1 MENPE
6 PIEAKWREQFA
17 DAPIP
22 SVLAGRDEHG
32 TSTRDLRLFLQVTR
46 DKITQLRVEL
56 EQQEFIQKTLEAE
69 LKDREEK
76 EKCEKDDKFINDY
89 VYSFVGKDKRCG
101 YPPFSYDP
109 ELVDARRDSDCVTR
123 SGKNDQSPERTVN
136 GSGKI
141 GTSDSF
147 LRNYQQRKHISW
159 SHSRGDNSV
168 ATRAPVPIY
177 HSKITVIDS
186 DTDSDYGKV
195 WVVPSRSKH
204 EVTTRYSTGML
215 PASNLSCSL
224 SSKQPPPVPRK
235 PSKPQPAP
243 RLSLHRS
250 SSSDLSL
257 LSTFQTE
264 ADQQFSS
271 LPRDTAL
278 NANTMATCMTDNGLP
293 GPTENTGQNDVS
305 ENASHANSDE
315 GCAKRLSSKHSTG
328 LEYTNSK
335 SVITERQC
343 DSLPVRLSTG
353 ERPGIQDL
361 CASSLVSAVNISN
374 SLTHL
379 DQVSCQETETP
390 CRQTLDDTD
399 MKKLYR
405 TKSDRKHLD
414 TGDGAK
420 FDQIEGTYRKLNDEC
435 TYRKLEDEGTYR
447 KLEEEYSTVSIKT
460 EDCGVVDVPMRNKPE
475 KIKPDSI
482 LSDSEQHKSH
492 SSAQSYE
499 NWTIDRCLTRQDD
512 SNDSDGS
519 DHLYDNM
526 VFGEVSPASTLQKQP
541 YKGSKDSGLCDDLST
556 NESSPSVSDSVSV
569 TTEESAVDG
578 GADSSAKPATS
589 DESDDGDNGEC
600 VDVQSDSSDD
610 DKNADSISLASD
622 IVFIPASEL
631 PASANHEA
639 ESRSPEQCRDSHP
652 DIPMAVSPQIKRVIL
667 ESPVVSSGEEEVSF
681 DETDGVPEELSARD
695 KLLQMRQYIVKG
707 VLESEK
713 SYLAILELL
722 IHYKRSL
729 EASSQTSKPVISE
742 EDNNAIFFNIKKL
755 YAIHQEFVKELE
767 PKVNNWSHDQKIGE
781 IFKMMVF
788 QFPEFG
794 KYMKNYQVAVTTI
807 HRCSQENPQFQ
818 EIAGKVTF
826 GSHAKEVTNLED
838 ALFKPVQRVQRN
850 ALVLHDLIKYT
861 PEDHEDHRLLRKALD
876 LSQYNLEEISSTI
889 RESGALPQEKR
900 HLVKSSFLVELVSG
914 QRKVRYIFLF
924 SDVLVC
930 TKKDNNRKASNFDV
944 KWIIPLCRLTI
955 DTHFDY
961 QDDLKHSHKEN
972 IEAMKKKIGQLKSE
986 LRDEV
991 KYEEARVSKHWSISG
1006 LAAARS
1012 VDKLKRK
1019 IHELEAQLILQLP
1032 KLAVKLTHEGG
1043 KVHTLLMTTDYE
1055 REEWLETLTSLCR
1068 KCGHDDPS
1076 LSTYE
1081 VQELVNTSKALPQ
1094 VNKFGS
1100 VLMQKDEEVLN
1111 GTLNVTVHKL
1121 NGLVTPCDTYCC
1133 VEMDSYDHFFMK
1145 ARTNICPTSADP
1157 AWDEDF
1163 ELELDGS
1170 QTLRVLV
1177 YKKVD
1182 NKSDRLLGR
1191 GALELCKSWLK
1202 TNFQE
1207 KTISMNDVSL
1217 VISVR
1222 HTPANRTM
1230 RRTPSQQKTGVFG
1243 VKISTS
1249 ARREGKTVPSIVT
1262 ACIQE
1267 VEKRGLDETGIYR
1280 VSGVTSEVQR
1290 LKKAF
1295 DKNVRLGTCHV
1306 TDCDIHAVTGMLK
1319 LYFRELPEPLFTEA
1333 NYTNFVE
1340 SLRLSDKEAKEKC
1353 MLGLLHNLPDANYYT
1368 IVTLLEHL
1376 VRVAKNVKEN
1386 KMTIHNL
1393 ATVLGP
1399 TLLAPAVK
1407 DTTTNPLEMMSKTT
1421 EQVMLQSAIVN
1432 YFLSLAAQGRSLRR
1446 SAQV

>member
-6 PIEAKWREQFA
+6 PIESKWRERFA

-22 SVLAGRDEHG
+22 SVLASRDQSDSS
-32 TSTRDLRLFLQVTR
+32 TSDLRLILQVTR
-46 DKITQLRVEL
+46 DKITQLRTEL
-56 EQQEFIQKTLEAE
+56 EQQEFIQKSLEDE
-69 LKDREEK
+69 LKKREEK
-76 EKCEKDDKFINDY
+76 AKCEQDERFINEY
-89 VYSFVGKDKRCG
+89 VYSFVGKDKRCSH
-101 YPPFSYDP
+101 PPFSYDP
-109 ELVDARRDSDCVTR
+109 ELVGARRDSDCVTR
-123 SGKNDQSPERTVN
+123 SGKDVHSPERTVN
-136 GSGKI
+136 GSG
-141 GTSDSF
+141 GDRTSAPF
-147 LRNYQQRKHISW
+147 LRKYQHRKHISW
-159 SHSRGDNSV
+159 SYSRGDNSV
-168 ATRAPVPIY
+168 VTRAPVPVS
-177 HSKITVIDS
+177 HSKIIIDS
-186 DTDSDYGKV
+186 EPDSDYGKV

-204 EVTTRYSTGML
+204 EATTRYSTGML
-215 PASNLSCSL
+215 PATNVSPILL
-224 SSKQPPPVPRK
+224 PKQPPPVARK

-257 LSTFQTE
+257 FRTSETVTSPHFN
-264 ADQQFSS
+264 S
-271 LPRDTAL
+271 LPLTTAEST
-278 NANTMATCMTDNGLP
+278 NTMAEYTTDNGLP
-293 GPTENTGQNDVS
+293 GSTESTGQNVTD
-305 ENASHANSDE
+305 NASNTNSEE

-328 LEYTNSK
+328 AEYINSK
-335 SVITERQC
+335 SVIRETQC
-343 DSLPVRLSTG
+343 DNLPVRLSTG

-379 DQVSCQETETP
+379 DQVLCKEEETSCP
-390 CRQTLDDTD
+390 TLDDTS

-420 FDQIEGTYRKLNDEC
+420 FDQIEGTYRKLNDED
-435 TYRKLEDEGTYR
+435 TYLKLKDESTSQ
-447 KLEEEYSTVSIKT
+447 KVDDEYSTVSIKT
-460 EDCGVVDVPMRNKPE
+460 EDCGVVNVALRNKPE
-475 KIKPDSI
+475 KTKTESE
-482 LSDSEQHKSH
+482 SEQHKYH
-492 SSAQSYE
+492 SRAPSYE

-519 DHLYDNM
+519 ENLYDNI

-610 DKNADSISLASD
+610 DKNADNISLASD

-631 PASANHEA
+631 EGSTNHEA
-639 ESRSPEQCRDSHP
+639 ESRSPDQSVDSQP
-652 DIPMAVSPQIKRVIL
+652 NIPMPVSPQIMRVAL
-667 ESPVVSSGEEEVSF
+667 ESPMVSSGEEEVSF

-713 SYLAILELL
+713 SYLATLELL

-755 YAIHQEFVKELE
+755 YAIHQDFVKELE

-781 IFKMMVF
+781 IFKMLVF

-794 KYMKNYQVAVTTI
+794 KYMKNYQVAVNTI
-807 HRCSQENPQFQ
+807 HRCSQENPQFM

-850 ALVLHDLIKYT
+850 ALVLHDLIKHT
-861 PEDHEDHRLLRKALD
+861 PEDHEDHRLLKKALD

-924 SDVLVC
+924 SDILVC
-930 TKKDNNRKASNFDV
+930 TKKESNRKTSNFDV

-955 DTHFDY
+955 DAHFDY
-961 QDDLKHSHKEN
+961 QDDLKHSQKDN
-972 IEAMKKKIGQLKSE
+972 IEAMKKKISQLKSD
-986 LRDEV
+986 LRDEM
-991 KYEEARVSKHWSISG
+991 KNEEARVSKHWSISG
-1006 LAAARS
+1006 LAAARN

-1019 IHELEAQLILQLP
+1019 IYELEAQLILHLP

-1043 KVHTLLMTTDYE
+1043 RVHTLLMTTDYE
-1055 REEWLETLTSLCR
+1055 REEWLETMTSLSR
-1068 KCGHDDPS
+1068 KCGREDPG

-1121 NGLVTPCDTYCC
+1121 NGLATPCDTYCC
-1133 VEMDSYDHFFMK
+1133 VEMDSYGHFFMK
-1145 ARTNICPTSADP
+1145 ARTNICPSSADP

-1177 YKKVD
+1177 YEKVD

-1191 GALELCKSWLK
+1191 GALELSKSWLK

-1267 VEKRGLDETGIYR
+1267 VEKRGMDETGIYR
-1280 VSGVTSEVQR
+1280 VSGVTSEVQK
-1290 LKKAF
+1290 LKKTF
-1295 DKNVRLGTCHV
+1295 DKNVRAGTHLV

-1333 NYTNFVE
+1333 NYTNFVD
-1340 SLRLSDKEAKEKC
+1340 SLQLSDKEAQEKC

-1407 DTTTNPLEMMSKTT
+1407 DTTANPLEMMSKTT
-1421 EQVMLQSAIVN
+1421 EQVMHQSAIVN
-1432 YFLSLAAQGRSLRR
+1432 YFLSLAAKGRSLRR

>member
-1 MENPE
+1 
-6 PIEAKWREQFA
+6 
-17 DAPIP
+17 
-22 SVLAGRDEHG
+22 
-32 TSTRDLRLFLQVTR
+32 
-46 DKITQLRVEL
+46 
-56 EQQEFIQKTLEAE
+56 
-69 LKDREEK
+69 
-76 EKCEKDDKFINDY
+76 
-89 VYSFVGKDKRCG
+89 
-101 YPPFSYDP
+101 
-109 ELVDARRDSDCVTR
+109 
-123 SGKNDQSPERTVN
+123 
-136 GSGKI
+136 
-141 GTSDSF
+141 
-147 LRNYQQRKHISW
+147 
-159 SHSRGDNSV
+159 
-168 ATRAPVPIY
+168 
-177 HSKITVIDS
+177 
-186 DTDSDYGKV
+186 
-195 WVVPSRSKH
+195 
-204 EVTTRYSTGML
+204 
-215 PASNLSCSL
+215 
-224 SSKQPPPVPRK
+224 
-235 PSKPQPAP
+235 
-243 RLSLHRS
+243 
-250 SSSDLSL
+250 
-257 LSTFQTE
+257 
-264 ADQQFSS
+264 
-271 LPRDTAL
+271 
-278 NANTMATCMTDNGLP
+278 MT
-293 GPTENTGQNDVS
+293 
-305 ENASHANSDE
+305 
-315 GCAKRLSSKHSTG
+315 
-328 LEYTNSK
+328 
-335 SVITERQC
+335 
-343 DSLPVRLSTG
+343 
-353 ERPGIQDL
+353 
-361 CASSLVSAVNISN
+361 
-374 SLTHL
+374 
-379 DQVSCQETETP
+379 
-390 CRQTLDDTD
+390 
-399 MKKLYR
+399 
-405 TKSDRKHLD
+405 
-414 TGDGAK
+414 
-420 FDQIEGTYRKLNDEC
+420 
-435 TYRKLEDEGTYR
+435 
-447 KLEEEYSTVSIKT
+447 
-460 EDCGVVDVPMRNKPE
+460 
-475 KIKPDSI
+475 
-482 LSDSEQHKSH
+482 
-492 SSAQSYE
+492 
-499 NWTIDRCLTRQDD
+499 
-512 SNDSDGS
+512 
-519 DHLYDNM
+519 
-526 VFGEVSPASTLQKQP
+526 
-541 YKGSKDSGLCDDLST
+541 
-556 NESSPSVSDSVSV
+556 
-569 TTEESAVDG
+569 
-578 GADSSAKPATS
+578 
-589 DESDDGDNGEC
+589 
-600 VDVQSDSSDD
+600 
-610 DKNADSISLASD
+610 LASD

-631 PASANHEA
+631 TGLTNHEA
-639 ESRSPEQCRDSHP
+639 DSRSPDQSLDSHTN
-652 DIPMAVSPQIKRVIL
+652 IPMPVSPQIKRVVL
-667 ESPVVSSGEEEVSF
+667 ESPMVSSGEEEVSF
-681 DETDGVPEELSARD
+681 DETDGAPEELSARD

-794 KYMKNYQVAVTTI
+794 KYMKNYQVAVNTI
-807 HRCSQENPQFQ
+807 HRCSQENPQFM

-850 ALVLHDLIKYT
+850 ALVLHDLIKHT
-861 PEDHEDHRLLRKALD
+861 PEDHEDHRLLKKALD

-889 RESGALPQEKR
+889 RESGALPEEKR

-924 SDVLVC
+924 SDILVC
-930 TKKDNNRKASNFDV
+930 TKKESNRKASNFDV

-961 QDDLKHSHKEN
+961 QDDLKHSQKEN
-972 IEAMKKKIGQLKSE
+972 IEAMKKKIGQLKSD

-991 KYEEARVSKHWSISG
+991 KSEEARVSKHWSISG
-1006 LAAARS
+1006 LAAARN

-1019 IHELEAQLILQLP
+1019 IHELEAQLILHLP

-1055 REEWLETLTSLCR
+1055 REEWLETMTSLSR
-1068 KCGHDDPS
+1068 KCGRDDPG

-1121 NGLVTPCDTYCC
+1121 NGLATPCDTYCC

-1145 ARTNICPTSADP
+1145 ARTNICPSSADP

-1177 YKKVD
+1177 YEKVD

-1191 GALELCKSWLK
+1191 GALELSKSWLK

-1230 RRTPSQQKTGVFG
+1230 RRTPSQQKSGVFG

-1249 ARREGKTVPSIVT
+1249 ARRQGKTVPSIVT

-1267 VEKRGLDETGIYR
+1267 VEKRGMDETGIYR

-1290 LKKAF
+1290 LKKTF
-1295 DKNVRLGTCHV
+1295 DKNVRAGTHLV

-1333 NYTNFVE
+1333 NYTNFVD
-1340 SLRLSDKEAKEKC
+1340 SLRLSDKEAQEKC

-1368 IVTLLEHL
+1368 IVTLMEHL

-1407 DTTTNPLEMMSKTT
+1407 DTTANPLEMMSKTT
-1421 EQVMLQSAIVN
+1421 EQVMHQSAIVN

-1446 SAQV
+1446 SAQL